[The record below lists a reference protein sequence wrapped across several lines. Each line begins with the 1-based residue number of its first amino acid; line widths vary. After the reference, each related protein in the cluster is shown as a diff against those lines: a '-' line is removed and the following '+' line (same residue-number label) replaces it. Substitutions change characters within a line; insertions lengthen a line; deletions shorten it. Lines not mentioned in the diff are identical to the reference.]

1 MAKQKKNI
9 QQQVEEYLKSRYD
22 FRYNTIANRIEIKEK
37 KATEWQEA
45 NENNLWRE
53 LTNLGYN
60 YPVTR
65 IICLLKSDFVPQFN
79 PFKEYFE
86 NLEPWQDGIDHIQ
99 ELCNY
104 VRVQPETDQDRFV
117 VMFTKWLVRAIRCAL
132 GGKMNKQVIM
142 LVGGQNAGKTS
153 FFRFLLPEPLKEYYK
168 ENIDPSNKD
177 HRIAAAQK
185 LIINF
190 DEVDSM
196 GRVDIAALKSF
207 ISMEKIDDRLP
218 YDRKPSSLPRVCSFV
233 GSTNKTEFL
242 YDETG
247 NVRWICFT
255 LDHIVFD
262 KTDPTKPNYNKIDM
276 NKVWAQA
283 YSHYQDKTFIC
294 DLTDEEIQKNEV
306 INQNFMVRTEEMEA
320 ISAMMRR
327 PYDGETSEFLT
338 ASQIKDRLCNPKLN
352 IQKIGRALTTYKYN
366 RHSER
371 TENSPYPIYGY
382 DVIFINEQKIS
393 EM

>member
-9 QQQVEEYLKSRYD
+9 QQQVEEYLRERYD
-22 FRYNTIANRIEIKEK
+22 FRYNTIANRIETKGKKE
-37 KATEWQEA
+37 TEWQEA

-53 LTNLGYN
+53 LSNLGYN
-60 YPVTR
+60 YAITR
-65 IICLLKSDFVPQFN
+65 IISLLKSDFVPQFN

-86 NLEPWQDGIDHIQ
+86 HLEPWQDGIDHIQ
-99 ELCNY
+99 ELCDY
-104 VRVQPETDQDRFV
+104 VKVQPITDQDRFV
-117 VMFTKWLVRAIRCAL
+117 RMFTKWLVRAIRCAL

-142 LVGGQNAGKTS
+142 FVGGQNAGKTS

-207 ISMEKIDDRLP
+207 ISMEKVDDRLP

-255 LDHIVFD
+255 LDRIVFD

-283 YSHYQDKTFIC
+283 YALYKDKTFVC
-294 DLTDEEIQKNEV
+294 DLTDAEIKANEEV
-306 INQNFMVRTEEMEA
+306 NQLFLVRTEEMEVV
-320 ISAMMRR
+320 SATMHR
-327 PYDGETSEFLT
+327 PTEGEPSEFLS
-338 ASQIKDRLCNPKLN
+338 AYEIKERLAVQGYPKLN
-352 IQKIGRALTTYKYN
+352 HQKIGRALTTYKYN
-366 RHSER
+366 GHKAR
-371 TENSPYPIYGY
+371 TDKKPYPYWGY
-382 DVIFINEQKIS
+382 DVVFNNTLI
-393 EM
+393 

>member
-1 MAKQKKNI
+1 MSEEKKNT
-9 QQQVEEYLKSRYD
+9 QQQVEEYLSKKYD
-22 FRYNTIANRIEIKEK
+22 FRYNIIANRIEIKEK
-37 KATEWQEA
+37 KSTDWKEV

-53 LTNLGYN
+53 LTRLGYN
-60 YPVTR
+60 YVVTKL
-65 IICLLKSDFVPQFN
+65 ICLLKSDFVPQFN

-86 NLEPWQDGIDHIQ
+86 NLEPWNDGKDYIQ

-104 VRVQPETDQDRFV
+104 VRVQPITDQDRFV
-117 VMFTKWLVRAIRCAL
+117 RMFTKWLVRAIRCAL

-142 LVGGQNAGKTS
+142 FVGGQNAGKTS

-255 LDHIVFD
+255 LDKIIFD
-262 KTDPTKPNYNKIDM
+262 KTDPNKPNYNKIDM

-283 YSHYQDKTFIC
+283 YALYKDDTFIC
-294 DLTDEEIQKNEV
+294 DLTDEEIRKNEEV
-306 INQNFMVRTEEMEA
+306 NQQFLVRTEEMEVITIA
-320 ISAMMRR
+320 IRH
-327 PYDGETSEFLT
+327 PEYNEVSEFLS
-338 ASQIKDRLCNPKLN
+338 ALEIKKKLAELGYPN
-352 IQKIGRALTTYKYN
+352 LNVQKIARALTTFDY
-366 RHSER
+366 ER
-371 TENSPYPIYGY
+371 KQKRTDRKPYPYYGY
-382 DVIFINEQKIS
+382 DVIFSSDME
-393 EM
+393 